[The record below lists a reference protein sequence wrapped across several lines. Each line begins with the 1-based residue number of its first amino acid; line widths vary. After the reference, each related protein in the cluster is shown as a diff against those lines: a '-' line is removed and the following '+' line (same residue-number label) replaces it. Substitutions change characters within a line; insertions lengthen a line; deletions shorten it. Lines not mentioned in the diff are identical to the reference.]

1 MQRVAGS
8 FRDPSGYVFE
18 HDGVLYR
25 AVMERFRED
34 FEAFV
39 DSGCH
44 AALVD
49 AGLLVDHDDL
59 ADTSLAP
66 EAWKILRPER
76 VPFLTWPHEW
86 SPGQRR
92 AAAIATLDAQLIAL
106 EHDLVLRDASAF
118 NVQFVKGRPILID
131 TLSFGRR
138 VEDAPWTAY
147 GQFCRHFL
155 APLALE
161 AHVDPRLAALL
172 LGNIDGIPLDLAA
185 GLLPGKTKR
194 RPGLAMHLHLHA
206 RATAT
211 READP
216 DAEPKTARFSRKA
229 LVGMAQQLRGAV
241 GKLSWEPR
249 GTVWVDYYD
258 EAGHYDEA
266 AMDAKVALVRRH
278 LESLAPDLVF
288 DLGANTGRFSQLAAG
303 TGATVVAADIDH
315 GAVEGAWRAIQERPL
330 DVGDLI
336 PIRYDLAN
344 PTPRIGWGNEERAD
358 LADRGPADVI
368 LALALVHHLAIG
380 NNVPLTAVLEVFARL
395 GRSAVVEWVPKDD
408 PKVRVLLATRE
419 DIFDG
424 YTQEAFEDAAAAHFQ
439 IAQRDPVGDS
449 GRILYLLHPA

>member
-18 HDGVLYR
+18 HDGILHR

-39 DSGCH
+39 DSGCL

-49 AGLLVDHDDL
+49 AGLLVAHEDL
-59 ADTSLAP
+59 EDTSLAP
-66 EAWKILRPER
+66 EAWKVIRPER
-76 VPFLTWPHEW
+76 VPFITWPHEW

-106 EHDLVLRDASAF
+106 EHDLILRDASAF

-138 VEDAPWTAY
+138 VEDAPWIAY

-161 AHVDPRLAALL
+161 AHVDPRLATLL
-172 LGNIDGIPLDLAA
+172 LGNIDGIPLDLAS

-194 RPGLAMHLHLHA
+194 RPGLGMHLHLHA

-211 READP
+211 SEADP
-216 DAEPKTARFSRKA
+216 DAEARSARFSRKA
-229 LVGMAQQLRGAV
+229 LVGMAQQLRSTV
-241 GKLSWEPR
+241 SKLTWEPR

-258 EAGHYDEA
+258 EAAHYDEA
-266 AMDAKVALVRRH
+266 AMAAKVELVRGH
-278 LESLAPDLVF
+278 LADLEPDLVF
-288 DLGANTGRFSQLAAG
+288 DLGANTGRFSQLAAAG
-303 TGATVVAADIDH
+303 GATVVAADIDH

-380 NNVPLTAVLEVFARL
+380 NNVPLPAVLDVFARL

-424 YTQEAFEDAAAAHFQ
+424 YTQEAFEAAAAAHFT
-439 IAQRDPVGDS
+439 IGRRDPVGDS
-449 GRILYLLHPA
+449 GRTLYLLQPA